1 MSLHRKTEEQL
12 TEQLAEAKG
21 ALATFEGTARVD
33 PRAGAGK
40 PCAAGCAPPVT
51 WRDR

>member
-12 TEQLAEAKG
+12 AEQLAEAKG
-21 ALATFEGTARVD
+21 ALATFEGQRGLTCEQAQ
-33 PRAGAGK
+33 GK